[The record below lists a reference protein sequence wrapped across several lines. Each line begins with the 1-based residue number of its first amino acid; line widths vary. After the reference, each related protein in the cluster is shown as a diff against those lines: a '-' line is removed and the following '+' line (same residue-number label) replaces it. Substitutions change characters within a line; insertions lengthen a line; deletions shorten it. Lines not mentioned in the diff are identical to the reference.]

1 MRVSSTCYLL
11 TYSRPATCCSH
22 GAEPAAYSSS
32 GSSSCR
38 SRVRFEWVEAA
49 LEVRALAAAEAAAEA
64 AAARAIAA
72 GAAAAATEAE
82 ELQAERGGA
91 RIAAR
96 MRETLAAWFR

>member
-49 LEVRALAAAEAAAEA
+49 LEVRALAAAEAAA
-64 AAARAIAA
+64 ARAIAA
-72 GAAAAATEAE
+72 GAAAAAE